1 MLWSFDKP
9 AEEWA
14 SRSPAWKQ
22 SQSLYLRKTLLIT
35 FWRWF
40 VTERPHCKVKS
51 HVCTESSA
59 KEFPSGYKTGQR
71 IPGSPS
77 LQRKLSLSPQMHTKK
92 ITFLPHFSISGTSFC
107 LQGASATI
115 FRVLIFPPY
124 PQDSWSWGTHQ
135 PSLHL
140 SPAWDDLDCSQTH
153 FLRATLW

>member
-14 SRSPAWKQ
+14 SRSPTWKQ
-22 SQSLYLRKTLLIT
+22 SPSLHLRKTLLIT

-40 VTERPHCKVKS
+40 VTGQPHCKVKS
-51 HVCTESSA
+51 HVRIECSA

-77 LQRKLSLSPQMHTKK
+77 LQRKLIQSLQMHTKK
-92 ITFLPHFSISGTSFC
+92 QLSFHISQSQAHLSAFRAPPPLFSEFSSFPHIHRQ
-107 LQGASATI
+107 LVP
-115 FRVLIFPPY
+115 RN
-124 PQDSWSWGTHQ
+124 SW

-140 SPAWDDLDCSQTH
+140 SPAWDDLCCSQIH
-153 FLRATLW
+153 FLRATLR